1 MKKLI
6 VLSFLLCCACVS
18 STPLYIDKD
27 GETVYEATAETEFTT
42 LGDCYK
48 KAHEDCPYGFE
59 VKDKDRE
66 EIGRTKYLIY
76 KCKKGIST
84 GKSRYPNYQ
93 YYR

>member
-6 VLSFLLCCACVS
+6 IALVLLCNACVS
-18 STPLYIDKD
+18 SKPLYIDKD
-27 GETVYEATAETEFTT
+27 GGIVYEAAAETEYTT

-76 KCKKGIST
+76 KCKKGVSS
-84 GKSRYPNYQ
+84 GKFKYPNYQ